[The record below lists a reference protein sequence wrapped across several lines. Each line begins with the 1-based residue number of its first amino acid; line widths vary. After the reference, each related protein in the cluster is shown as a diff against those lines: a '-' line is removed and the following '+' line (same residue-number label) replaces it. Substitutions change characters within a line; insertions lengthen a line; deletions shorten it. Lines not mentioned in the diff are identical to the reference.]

1 MPYYS
6 EYLLS
11 AYDRDFQSAPEY
23 YPPRMK
29 IPPQILNNLKQVDG
43 LSFAQMPRELQG
55 KRNVVT
61 TAGVKRQGRFRSD
74 RTRYDPDV
82 SVFPFNLCR

>member
-11 AYDRDFQSAPEY
+11 SYDRDFQSVSEY

-29 IPPQILNNLKQVDG
+29 IPPQIMNNLKEVDG
-43 LSFAQMPRELQG
+43 LAFAQMPRELQG
-55 KRNVVT
+55 KRNVVA

-74 RTRYDPDV
+74 RTRNDDDV
-82 SVFPFNLCR
+82 GVFYFCNPK